1 MAGMATRVQGV
12 KTESASIPE
21 AKAAPADDAR
31 RGRDTGPALDVPGGR
46 AGAPD
51 AAAASGVALDAA
63 PLDAAQLAEAFALFS
78 RASEELSTAYNALQ
92 AQVGQLTERLS
103 VLMGA
108 LPAGVLVVDRGG
120 RVVQAN
126 RAAEG
131 LFGAGLAGRAWPEL
145 AAQMQ
150 STGTPGEYTLAAPM
164 QAAASGQTLAVATA
178 GADAPGARDASAD
191 AGADGSG
198 QAAPRPLADADLR
211 RVALSESEL
220 ESGDE
225 RILLVHDITDT
236 HRMRLTAERNER
248 LAAMGEMVAGLAHQL
263 RTPLAAAL
271 LYTGNLRQP
280 ELDPMQRTMVA
291 DRALERLRYL
301 ERLIRDMLLFAR
313 GDSAGRQRFA
323 VCELVAELAHTLEPL
338 ARARQVTFAADCTCD
353 TAEVV
358 GDRKAL
364 GGALT
369 NLLENGIQA
378 CAAGG
383 RLDCEVE
390 LRDAPDSGIGVR
402 AVRFIVRDSGR
413 GIVPE
418 LQERLFEPFF
428 TTRAEGTGLGLAI
441 ARGVARAHG
450 GDITL
455 RSAPGQG
462 AEFILTVPLA
472 AAGAT
477 AGNGTP

>member
-1 MAGMATRVQGV
+1 MHGV
-12 KTESASIPE
+12 KTESASIPQ
-21 AKAAPADDAR
+21 ASAAPADDA
-31 RGRDTGPALDVPGGR
+31 
-46 AGAPD
+46 
-51 AAAASGVALDAA
+51 S

-131 LFGAGLAGRAWPEL
+131 LFGAGLSGQAWTAL

-150 STGTPGEYTLAAPM
+150 ASGTPGEYTLPARSGAAP
-164 QAAASGQTLAVATA
+164 
-178 GADAPGARDASAD
+178 
-191 AGADGSG
+191 
-198 QAAPRPLADADLR
+198 DADLR

-271 LYTGNLRQP
+271 LYTGNLRHP

-338 ARARQVTFAADCTCD
+338 ARARQVVFATDCGCAD
-353 TAEVV
+353 AEIV

-378 CAAGG
+378 CETGG
-383 RLDCEVE
+383 RLACEVV
-390 LRDAPDSGIGVR
+390 LCDASDSGIGGP
-402 AVRFIVRDSGR
+402 AVRFAVRDSGR
-413 GIVPE
+413 GIAPE

-472 AAGAT
+472 AGGAT
-477 AGNGTP
+477 AGNGAP

>member
-1 MAGMATRVQGV
+1 MAGMATRVHGV
-12 KTESASIPE
+12 KTESASLPE
-21 AKAAPADDAR
+21 AKAAPADDA
-31 RGRDTGPALDVPGGR
+31 
-46 AGAPD
+46 
-51 AAAASGVALDAA
+51 S

-120 RVVQAN
+120 WVVQAN

-145 AAQMQ
+145 ATQMQ
-150 STGTPGEYTLAAPM
+150 ITGTPGEYVLPALA
-164 QAAASGQTLAVATA
+164 
-178 GADAPGARDASAD
+178 
-191 AGADGSG
+191 
-198 QAAPRPLADADLR
+198 QAAPAVQAQNAGAAESAAPGQTSAGTRPLADTDLR

-220 ESGDE
+220 ESGAE

-353 TAEVV
+353 AAEVV

-390 LRDAPDSGIGVR
+390 LRDAADSGIGVR

-413 GIVPE
+413 GIAPE

-455 RSAPGQG
+455 RSAPEQG

>member
-1 MAGMATRVQGV
+1 M
-12 KTESASIPE
+12 KTESDSLPE
-21 AKAAPADDAR
+21 AK
-31 RGRDTGPALDVPGGR
+31 
-46 AGAPD
+46 
-51 AAAASGVALDAA
+51 AA

-108 LPAGVLVVDRGG
+108 LPAGVLVIDRGG

-131 LFGAGLAGRAWPEL
+131 LFGAGLAGRPWPEL
-145 AAQMQ
+145 AAQLQ
-150 STGTPGEYTLAAPM
+150 ATGTPGEYGL
-164 QAAASGQTLAVATA
+164 AASGPGASAGQAGGAATDEA
-178 GADAPGARDASAD
+178 YAPGATSTGVRS
-191 AGADGSG
+191 
-198 QAAPRPLADADLR
+198 LVEADLR

-338 ARARQVTFAADCTCD
+338 ARARQVVFVTECGCD
-353 TAEVV
+353 DAEIV

-378 CAAGG
+378 CEAGG
-383 RLDCEVE
+383 RLLCEVT
-390 LRDAPDSGIGVR
+390 LCDAIDGGIGGP
-402 AVRFIVRDSGR
+402 AVRFAVRDSGR
-413 GIVPE
+413 GIAPE

-455 RSAPGQG
+455 RSAPGHG
-462 AEFILTVPLA
+462 AEFTLTVPLA

-477 AGNGTP
+477 AGNGNP

>member
-1 MAGMATRVQGV
+1 MN
-12 KTESASIPE
+12 TESESFSTARP
-21 AKAAPADDAR
+21 APADDA
-31 RGRDTGPALDVPGGR
+31 
-46 AGAPD
+46 
-51 AAAASGVALDAA
+51 S

-108 LPAGVLVVDRGG
+108 LPAGVLVVDRDG

-131 LFGAGLAGRAWPEL
+131 LFGAGLTGRAWQDL
-145 AAQMQ
+145 AGQMQ
-150 STGTPGEYTLAAPM
+150 STGTPGEYTLTAPGVAAP
-164 QAAASGQTLAVATA
+164 
-178 GADAPGARDASAD
+178 D
-191 AGADGSG
+191 
-198 QAAPRPLADADLR
+198 AAPDAELR

-220 ESGDE
+220 ESGAE

-271 LYTGNLRQP
+271 LYTGSLRQP

-338 ARARQVTFAADCTCD
+338 ARARQVAFATDCMCGA
-353 TAEVV
+353 AELV

-378 CAAGG
+378 CEAGG
-383 RLDCEVE
+383 RLSCEVT
-390 LRDAPDSGIGVR
+390 LCDAGESGIGVR
-402 AVRFIVRDSGR
+402 AVRFAVRDSGR
-413 GIVPE
+413 GIAPE
-418 LQERLFEPFF
+418 MQERLFEPFF

-450 GDITL
+450 GDIAV

-472 AAGAT
+472 AAGVT
-477 AGNGTP
+477 AGNGNP